1 MTEVVH
7 LISIYKNF
15 KMLTNTKP
23 IQFTNG
29 VAKVEFKTREQA
41 DEFIKNIEDNPSLGA
56 YCRVVEQK
64 KAEAVADKAKTEA
77 AQASA
82 SGIQVG
88 AQTSDIDK
96 NIIARQ
102 AQNEL
107 NLQNFYKKD

>member
-29 VAKVEFKTREQA
+29 VAKVEFKTKEQA

-56 YCRVVEQK
+56 YCRVVEKK
-64 KAEAVADKAKTEA
+64 KAEAVVEKSKAGS

-88 AQTSDIDK
+88 AQTSDVDK
-96 NIIARQ
+96 NLVARQ
-102 AQNEL
+102 AENEL
-107 NLQNFYKKD
+107 KLQNFYKKD

>member
-29 VAKVEFKTREQA
+29 VAKVEFKTKEQA

-56 YCRVVEQK
+56 YCRVVEKK
-64 KAEAVADKAKTEA
+64 KAEEVADKAKTEA
-77 AQASA
+77 DQASA

-96 NIIARQ
+96 NIVARQ